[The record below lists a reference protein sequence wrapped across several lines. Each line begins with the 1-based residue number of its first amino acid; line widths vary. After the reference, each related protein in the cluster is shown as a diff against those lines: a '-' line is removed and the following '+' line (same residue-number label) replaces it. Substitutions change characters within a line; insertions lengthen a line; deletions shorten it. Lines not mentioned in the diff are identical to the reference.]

1 MAKHHRTIYR
11 DHWNDYT
18 VGDVQAI
25 LTICGLDIE
34 ELLQLNRDDFSKE
47 NTEAIWLTIRRLNQ
61 RLADLEDTLG
71 NAENLNEFFSEDAN
85 V

>member
-18 VGDVQAI
+18 VGDVQSI
-25 LTICGLDIE
+25 LGICGLEIE
-34 ELLQLNRDDFSKE
+34 ELLKLNREDFSKE
-47 NTEAIWLTIRRLNQ
+47 NTEALWLTIRRLNQ

-71 NAENLNEFFSEDAN
+71 NAENLNQFFTEGAD

>member
-25 LTICGLDIE
+25 LGICGLEIE
-34 ELLQLNRDDFSKE
+34 ELLKLNREDFGKE
-47 NTEAIWLTIRRLNQ
+47 NTEALWLTIRRLNQ

-71 NAENLNEFFSEDAN
+71 NAENLNQFFTEGAN